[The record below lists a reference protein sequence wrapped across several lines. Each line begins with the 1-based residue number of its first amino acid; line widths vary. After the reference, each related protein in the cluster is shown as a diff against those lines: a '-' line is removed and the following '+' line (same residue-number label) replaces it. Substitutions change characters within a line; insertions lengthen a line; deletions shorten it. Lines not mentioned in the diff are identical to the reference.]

1 MDHTAVLTAA
11 ERSILL
17 AVAGRIVP
25 ASATKTDADRA
36 AMLALVDDTLLSRTS
51 QMQRQFRLFLR
62 VLRWAPVVR
71 YLRPLDYLDGPRQDA
86 ALRWFQNH
94 PLQVIRGGFWGVRTL
109 VLLGFYGRPDIGPSI
124 GYTPSSN
131 GNAVLHARA
140 RR

>member
-1 MDHTAVLTAA
+1 MDHTPVLTAA

-17 AVAGRIVP
+17 AVAARIVP
-25 ASATKTDADRA
+25 ASAFMTDADRA
-36 AMLALVDDTLLSRTS
+36 TMLGLVNDTLSSRTS

-62 VLRWAPVVR
+62 VLRWAPFVR
-71 YLRPLDYLDGPRQDA
+71 YLRPLDRLDGPRQDG
-86 ALRWFQNH
+86 ALRWFQDH
-94 PLQVIRGGFWGVRTL
+94 PFQVLRGGFWGVRTL

-124 GYTPSSN
+124 AYTPSSK